1 MNAININPSLSE
13 YDRITKSGMD
23 VLDFNIDETQKRL
36 ANYLD
41 LKMGAK
47 SISYLADTTVMAY
60 DLDRQMMID
69 QVMNEL
75 QHYLDLEV
83 LFVKKSLNNRI
94 YDCVA
99 YSKPYIGSMNIV
111 HLYSNFWGVI
121 EDLKVNVYGSM
132 ENMYQALKKSYNKI
146 DEPGF
151 QIIQSTDFV
160 HVIKEFH

>member
-13 YDRITKSGMD
+13 YDRFTKSGMD

-99 YSKPYIGSMNIV
+99 YSKPYIGSMNI
-111 HLYSNFWGVI
+111 
-121 EDLKVNVYGSM
+121 DLKVNVYGSM

>member
-13 YDRITKSGMD
+13 YDRFSKSGMD

-47 SISYLADTTVMAY
+47 SISYLANTTVMAY

-75 QHYLDLEV
+75 QHYLDLEI
-83 LFVKKSLNNRI
+83 LFAKKSINNRI

-99 YSKPYIGSMNIV
+99 YSKPSIGSMNIV
-111 HLYSNFWGVI
+111 HLYSTFWGVI

-132 ENMYQALKKSYNKI
+132 ENMYQALKKSYSKI

>member
-13 YDRITKSGMD
+13 YDRFTKSGMD

-83 LFVKKSLNNRI
+83 LFVKSLLTT
-94 YDCVA
+94 A
-99 YSKPYIGSMNIV
+99 SMTVWLIPNLTSEV
-111 HLYSNFWGVI
+111 
-121 EDLKVNVYGSM
+121 
-132 ENMYQALKKSYNKI
+132 
-146 DEPGF
+146 
-151 QIIQSTDFV
+151 
-160 HVIKEFH
+160 